1 MTYYDTHENNNFLE
15 NEFFIIDS
23 YNLDRIN
30 SNLYGYIINNEG
42 IITNE
47 NISEDLKLD
56 SQGAYIFVKKD
67 RDEIRIY
74 QDFIGSYGLYI
85 FKKDDYFAIS
95 NSFLKLIEFL
105 NENNH
110 DLTLN
115 REFAETFLSIDLCSL
130 SYSETLVNEINLIPR
145 NYILKIDVKSKSLG
159 YEIVD
164 YKENTIFLD
173 TEEGIKL
180 LDEWFYKWVNLFKL
194 LGINNQD
201 ILIDLNG
208 EIQEF
213 KLIMAIIIAA
223 GIDLNKIIIN
233 PSATESHPENFKCAL
248 KISKKL
254 GFELNYN
261 DSLFEK
267 INNINLP
274 LQVYSY
280 TKLGFHKETCYELD
294 LPKKPVFLISS
305 LGMEGLRDYLDHS
318 VENMIKIRSNSS
330 KTYFSSFSK
339 SLESNIR
346 RSIEEIQKTFNI
358 TNNVNNELIKRFYRE
373 TRSRFLFGKWNV
385 ENYLSN
391 RITLTPFL
399 DEDLYKLKN
408 IRGGYSDTDF
418 IMCMIFTRYCPDIL
432 DSEFGENPDFNEDT
446 ENYVKKL
453 NSKFPFKNSFKLN
466 SKEQIIPTK
475 NVLDYERDLKNQND
489 ELQKDSVNNLLK
501 SIFFS
506 EAFRESFIRYF
517 HPFAYYNISGSI
529 IRKPYPLDAY
539 SAISVLRVIDII
551 DSDIILDNVSWFKHF
566 LNYNVGEEVDN
577 SVLNN
582 KFSKY
587 NTAVIYMKNYG
598 NSSSDMSI
606 LESSDSSSTI
616 LKPIWLKDDEGN
628 GFAIYSKKGH
638 LDLKI
643 KFINKGQFKLSFKG
657 LMFRDAHDRKVPIFI
672 DYKNFFVNGNPI
684 FKNKI
689 NACYDAPYEYIRDVE
704 NNEIIDIHIEWE
716 PFDSN
721 LYLD

>member
-1 MTYYDTHENNNFLE
+1 MMTYYDTNENNNFLE

-30 SNLYGYIINNEG
+30 SNLYGYIINNDG

-130 SYSETLVNEINLIPR
+130 SYSETLVNEISLIPR
-145 NYILKIDVKSKSLG
+145 NYILKIDVKSKLLE
-159 YEIVD
+159 YEIID

-173 TEEGIKL
+173 TEEGIRL
-180 LDEWFYKWVNLFKL
+180 LDEWFYNWINLFKL
-194 LGINNQD
+194 LEINNQE

-208 EIQEF
+208 GIEEF
-213 KLIMAIIIAA
+213 KLIMAIVIAS
-223 GIDLNKIIIN
+223 GIDLNRIIIN
-233 PSATESHPENFKCAL
+233 PLNAESNPENLKCAL

-254 GFELNYN
+254 GFEL
-261 DSLFEK
+261 DFKESLFEK
-267 INNINLP
+267 IYNIDLP

-280 TKLGFHKETCYELD
+280 TKLGFHKETYYDLD

-318 VENMIKIRSNSS
+318 VEKMIRIRSHSS

-339 SLESNIR
+339 SLESNIH
-346 RSIEEIQKTFNI
+346 RSIEEIQTAFNI
-358 TNNVNNELIKRFYRE
+358 VDNTNNELIKSFYRE

-399 DEDLYKLKN
+399 DENLYKFKN
-408 IRGGYSDTDF
+408 IRDGYADNDF

-432 DSEFGENPDFNEDT
+432 DSRFGEKPNFNEDT
-446 ENYVKKL
+446 TNYVKEL
-453 NSKFPFKNSFKLN
+453 NLKYPFKKSFEFDD
-466 SKEQIIPTK
+466 KEHIIPTK
-475 NVLDYERDLKNQND
+475 SVLSYKSDLKNPKNQ
-489 ELQKDSVNNLLK
+489 LQKVDIENFLK
-501 SIFFS
+501 NIYFS
-506 EAFRESFIRYF
+506 EQFRKSFIRYF

-529 IRKPYPLDAY
+529 IRKSNPLDAY
-539 SAISVLRVIDII
+539 SALSVLRVINMIG
-551 DSDIILDNVSWFKHF
+551 SDIILDNFSWFKHF
-566 LNYNVGEEVDN
+566 LNFNVEEESD
-577 SVLNN
+577 SIFNN
-582 KFSKY
+582 NLFKY
-587 NTAVIYMKNYG
+587 YTAAIYLKNYG
-598 NSSSDMSI
+598 NSSNNLSI
-606 LESSDSSSTI
+606 LEISDSDCDI
-616 LKPIWLKDDEGN
+616 LKPLWLKDDEGN
-628 GFAIYSKKGH
+628 GIAIYSKKGQ

-643 KFINKGQFKLSFKG
+643 KFINKGRFELSFKG
-657 LMFRDAHDRKVPIFI
+657 LMFRDTHDRKVPIFI
-672 DYKNFFVNGNPI
+672 DYKNFFVNENPI
-684 FKNKI
+684 FKKKI

-704 NNEIIDIHIEWE
+704 NNEILDIHIEWE
-716 PFDSN
+716 PFNSN
-721 LYLD
+721 IFD